1 MREVTA
7 LSEPSVLTLS
17 ELLRTFRTRA
27 GLTQAALAEKAGL
40 SEQAISVLERGTR
53 SRPRMDT
60 ISGLSKALDLTPAEA
75 DQFLAVARGKG
86 THPRPPATTSDP
98 AAEAVPTPWQLPPAA
113 PDFTGR
119 AAQIDAILSV
129 LRSPEGAGRP
139 AVAIVTV
146 TGMGGIGKTTLA
158 VQAAHKLADSYPD
171 GNLYLNLRGYGPGP
185 SMTTSDAQRQLL
197 RSLGLASDSIPDDV
211 DEAAALLRSQLAG
224 RRVLLLL
231 DNATDVAQILPL
243 LPGSAGAAAIIT
255 SRGSLVNLPG
265 ARQIRL
271 DALSESEAVELIT
284 GVIGQDRVAAEP
296 EATETLA
303 KYSGRLPLA
312 IRLIGGRLATRPTWP
327 IRHFVDLLED
337 EGRRLDSLG
346 SDETGVRASIASSVH
361 SLETSDRDLDREA
374 AQALPLLSIPDGADL
389 LTAVVARLLDL
400 PARRTG
406 TILERLVD
414 LSLLES
420 VAPERYRFH
429 DLIRAYARE
438 LAEQTLTAAE
448 RDEALAR
455 VLRFYIA
462 VAWACQAITHP
473 GSPRLPLATIHDDH
487 LPVFRDGEESL
498 RWLDDEQRN
507 LMDRFR
513 QANETSLSGSA
524 LIPELALAMFG
535 YHEARRRWNEMSE
548 LGEGALVATQHRR
561 LDATTAWLQ
570 HDSAIPEAENGDVAT
585 AVDRITTALAM
596 FRKIGDLI
604 GEARCCSSLAYLVGL
619 LGRLDEALEYAEE
632 ALRLSRLIK
641 DTTLEGVSLTAV
653 GGLYDRSGDYVSADQ
668 AFADAVA
675 LAEQTGDR
683 RSASKRYINAALS
696 HLRVGRFEDAA
707 LTVTESLRISGL
719 LGDLTAQSEA
729 HHLLALAI
737 ASLGDYGQARGHVGA
752 GLQLARRRRDA
763 IREGRLY
770 LELARIDA
778 ADGKR
783 REAIDNLRRAIAIL
797 NATSAVQAA
806 DARALLAELESGR
819 PFTYT
824 FTAHSL

>member
-1 MREVTA
+1 MAA
-7 LSEPSVLTLS
+7 LSMPSMPTLS

-27 GLTQAALAEKAGL
+27 GLTQAALAERAGL

-60 ISGLSKALDLTPAEA
+60 VRGLSKALDLTPAEA
-75 DQFLAVARGKG
+75 DQFLAVARSKG
-86 THPRPPATTSDP
+86 GGPRPPAAAADA
-98 AAEAVPTPWQLPPAA
+98 AAEIVPTPWQLPPAA

-129 LRSPEGAGRP
+129 LRSPDGAGGP
-139 AVAIVTV
+139 AVGIVTV

-171 GNLYLNLRGYGPGP
+171 GNLYLNLRGYGPGA
-185 SMTTSDAQRQLL
+185 SMTTADAQRQLL
-197 RSLGLASDSIPDDV
+197 RSVGLAIDSVPEDV

-231 DNATDVAQILPL
+231 DNAADDAQILPL

-271 DALSESEAVELIT
+271 DALSESEAVELIS
-284 GVIGQDRVAAEP
+284 GVIGEDRVAAEP
-296 EATETLA
+296 DATETLA

-337 EGRRLDSLG
+337 EERRLDSLG
-346 SDETGVRASIASSVH
+346 SDESGVRASIASSVH
-361 SLETSDRDLDREA
+361 FLETSDRDLDREA

-389 LTAVVARLLDL
+389 LTAVAARLLDL
-400 PARRTG
+400 PERRTG

-438 LAEQTLTAAE
+438 LADQTLTIAE
-448 RDEALAR
+448 RDEGLAR
-455 VLRFYIA
+455 ILRFYVA
-462 VAWACQAITHP
+462 VAWACQAFTHQ
-473 GSPRLPLATIHDDH
+473 GSPRLPLATIHDGN
-487 LPVFRDGEESL
+487 LPVFGNGEESL

-513 QANETSLSGSA
+513 QAKQTELSGSV

-535 YHEARRRWNEMSE
+535 YHEARRRWNEMGE
-548 LGEGALVATQHRR
+548 LGEGALAVAQQHQ
-561 LDATTAWLQ
+561 LGAVTAWLQ
-570 HDSAIPEAENGDVAT
+570 HDSAIPEAENGDIAT
-585 AVDRITTALAM
+585 AARKITGALGM
-596 FRKIGDLI
+596 FREIGDAL
-604 GEARCCSSLAYLVGL
+604 GEARCCSSLAYLLGL
-619 LGRLDEALEYAEE
+619 LGHLDEALRYGEE

-641 DTTLEGVSLTAV
+641 DSTLEGVSLTAV
-653 GGLYDRSGDYVSADQ
+653 AGLYDRSGDYARADL
-668 AFADAVA
+668 AFADAIA
-675 LAEQTGDR
+675 LAERTGDT

-696 HLRVGRFEDAA
+696 HLRVGRFDDAV
-707 LTVTESLRISGL
+707 LTVTESLRISAE
-719 LGDLTAQSEA
+719 LGDPIAQSEA
-729 HHLLALAI
+729 HHLLALAT
-737 ASLGDYGQARGHVGA
+737 ASLGDYEQAREHVGA
-752 GLQLARRRRDA
+752 GLQLARHRRDR

-770 LELARIDA
+770 LELARINA
-778 ADGKR
+778 ALGSR
-783 REAIDNLRRAIAIL
+783 PMAIGNLHDAIAIL
-797 NATSAVQAA
+797 NATSAVQVA
-806 DARALLAELESGR
+806 DARDLLAELEAGG
-819 PFTYT
+819 PYTYT